1 MLLKPL
7 EIESKTTLRHIYIY
21 TYIYMC
27 VKAYDDKTCIHAWFC
42 KYAYTHILYIYI
54 YTVLSHMYLHSYTL
68 MEINVKTHMHMVLET
83 ISVDAFAFH
92 SSQGTMK
99 ESIFLRG
106 SS

>member
-1 MLLKPL
+1 MMTKLA
-7 EIESKTTLRHIYIY
+7 
-21 TYIYMC
+21 YMHGF
-27 VKAYDDKTCIHAWFC
+27 ANM
-42 KYAYTHILYIYI
+42 HILIYCIYIYI